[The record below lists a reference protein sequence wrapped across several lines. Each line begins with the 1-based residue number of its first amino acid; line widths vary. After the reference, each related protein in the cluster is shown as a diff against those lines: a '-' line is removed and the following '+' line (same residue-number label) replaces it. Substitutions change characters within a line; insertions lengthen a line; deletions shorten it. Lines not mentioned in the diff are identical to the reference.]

1 MQQARELKP
10 RELTGRHVLAICVGA
25 FGLIIGV
32 NLYMA
37 WQAVGTFPG
46 LEAKSAFVVSQSFD
60 ADRAAQVA
68 LGWRADTRLADG
80 TMTVHFAGGG
90 PAALTGT
97 LGRATSRAEDVTLTF
112 ARVAPDLWSAPAV
125 PGRGQWV
132 LYLTATAPDGTPW
145 RQRVSVAVR

>member
-1 MQQARELKP
+1 MAATRELKP

-46 LEAKSAFVVSQSFD
+46 LEAQSAFLVSQSFD
-60 ADRAAQVA
+60 TDRVAQQA
-68 LGWRADTRLADG
+68 LGWTADTRVADG
-80 TMTVHFAGGG
+80 ALTVRFTGGG
-90 PAALTGT
+90 PEALSGM
-97 LGRATSRAEDVTLTF
+97 LGRATSRAEDATLAF
-112 ARVAPDLWSAPAV
+112 ARVAPDLWSAPAT